1 MTTQTTARL
10 SVALV
15 ERYQIDGELG
25 RGGMATVFRAHDV
38 KHDRVVAIKVLHPD
52 LGAALGSERFLAEI
66 RTTARLQHPHI
77 LTLLDSGEADGLLY
91 YVMPYVSG
99 ESLRDR
105 LTREKQLPVD
115 VAVTIAREVADALSA
130 AHALGIVH
138 RDIKPENILLNGTH
152 ALVADFGIALAVQ
165 HAGGARMTQTG
176 LSLGTPQY
184 MSPEQATG
192 DREIDGRSDVYA
204 LAALLYEMLAGEPP
218 HSASNAQAVIA
229 KLMTEEPRRLSLM
242 RGTVPPSVEAAVH
255 RGLQKLPADRWATAK
270 EFGDALRDMRGVE
283 LLAAPRRRTAMFVVG
298 AIAIVAAVIA
308 GVEGVLLRRAPAAS
322 DALTL
327 RFPLVTPDS
336 ERLVSTMPAIPFTLS
351 SDSRRLVYT
360 GLGPTGPRL
369 YVRGL
374 DDMQTHV
381 LAGTD
386 GALQPTFSPD
396 GKWVAAIVNNR
407 IVKVPSEGGALV
419 TVRPLDGVSNAGLVW
434 LDSDTLLASNNG
446 RLEAVPVDGGA
457 PVVLSRP
464 DTAHG
469 ESRQWGPRV
478 IDRRFIAYI
487 SLGPTRITANRI
499 GILDR
504 KTGRATITKEFGTT
518 VLGALDGRLLWVTT
532 DGSVMAAAMSAG
544 GELGPRRRVL
554 EDVLVRSGGAAKASV
569 SPSGSLIYH
578 RVVSASQLVLLD
590 ERGAAAPLGLE
601 TRPYAHPRWSP
612 DGSKI
617 AVSVGR
623 TGGADI
629 WVIDVKT
636 KSSSK
641 LTSGPV
647 DDNPSWS
654 ADGKRIVFRSL
665 DSTGNVLKV
674 IAADGRGPATTLV
687 PGKLDAY
694 SGAFSHDGKWLMYRT
709 SDLTTAYRDI
719 FVIPMTDGADR
730 APRAVREGLA
740 TRADPSFSPDDRTL
754 AFISDES
761 GNAQT
766 YVAPFPGPGPAVQ
779 VSVNVGT
786 EPEWSRDGRVLY
798 YRSGANLMAATI
810 AESPLSV
817 TSNRVLFPMPYLTD
831 TGYHDYDVSPDG
843 KHVLALESVDREAET
858 IVIYNWAAELR
869 KNWR

>member
-165 HAGGARMTQTG
+165 QAGGARMTQTG

-192 DREIDGRSDVYA
+192 DREIDGRSDLYA

-242 RGTVPPSVEAAVH
+242 RRTVPPNVEAAVH

-270 EFGDALRDMRGVE
+270 EFGDALRDTRGVE
-283 LLAAPRRRTAMFVVG
+283 LLASPRRRTAMFVVG
-298 AIAIVAAVIA
+298 AIAVVAAMTA
-308 GVEGVLLRRAPAAS
+308 GVEGVLLRRTPPPI
-322 DALTL
+322 DGMTL
-327 RFPLVTPDS
+327 RFPFVTPDT
-336 ERLVSTMPAIPFTLS
+336 ERLMPTMPAMPFALS
-351 SDSRRLVYT
+351 SDSRRVVYT
-360 GLGPTGPRL
+360 GLGPAGPRL

-374 DDMQTHV
+374 DDMETHA
-381 LAGTD
+381 LAGTE

-407 IVKVPSEGGALV
+407 IVKVPAEGGALV
-419 TVRPLDGVSNAGLVW
+419 TVRSVEGVSNAGLAW

-446 RLEAVPVDGGA
+446 RLEALPADGGA
-457 PVVLSRP
+457 PVALSRP

-469 ESRQWGPRV
+469 EFRQWGPRA
-478 IDRRFIAYI
+478 IDRRFIAYV
-487 SLGPTRITANRI
+487 SLGPNRITANRI

-504 KTGRATITKEFGTT
+504 KTGRVTITKEYGTT
-518 VLGALDGRLLWVTT
+518 VLGALDRRLLWVTT
-532 DGSVMAAAMSAG
+532 DGSVMAAAMSAS
-544 GELGPRRRVL
+544 GELGPPRRVL
-554 EDVLVRSGGAAKASV
+554 EDVLVRSGGAAKASL

-601 TRPYAHPRWSP
+601 TRPYTHPRWSP

-617 AVSVGR
+617 AVSIGR

-629 WVIDVKT
+629 WVIDAKT
-636 KSSSK
+636 KSASR
-641 LTSGPV
+641 LTSGPA

-654 ADGKRIVFRSL
+654 ADGKRIVYRSL

-674 IAADGRGPATTLV
+674 IAVDGSGPATTLI
-687 PGKLDAY
+687 PAKLDAY

-709 SDLTTAYRDI
+709 SDLTAAFRDI
-719 FVIPMTDGADR
+719 FVIPTTDGVDHT
-730 APRAVREGLA
+730 PRAVREGLA
-740 TRADPSFSPDDRTL
+740 TRADPSFSPDDRML
-754 AFISDES
+754 AFVSDES
-761 GNAQT
+761 GNAQV
-766 YVAPFPGPGPAVQ
+766 YVAPFPGPGPAIQ
-779 VSVNVGT
+779 VSVNAGV
-786 EPEWSRDGRVLY
+786 EPVWSRDGRVLY

-817 TSNRVLFPMPYLTD
+817 TSNRALFPMPYLTD

-843 KHVLALESVDREAET
+843 KHVLALQSVDREAET